1 MPLQIVV
8 PMAGEGRRFQ
18 ECGYA
23 LPKPL
28 IPVAGVP
35 MVVRAVQDL
44 PPAERVVFLARTEH
58 MEKFPL
64 VEELRR
70 HVPGC
75 EVVPVKELTEG
86 QACTVRLAAGHLH
99 NDWPVIVAACD
110 NTHLYDR
117 DRLAAAMADTDV
129 ECLIWTYRHDTRVLA
144 NPAHHG
150 WVEVDWRRVVRVSC
164 KVPISANPLGDHAIT
179 GCFSFQNAARMI
191 EYIDRIVAENVRVRG
206 EFYLDTVPNL
216 IVADGRRVEVFEVD
230 KYIGWGTPADLQDFQ
245 AWERYFA
252 QVR

>member
-1 MPLQIVV
+1 MSLQIVV

-44 PPAERVVFLARTEH
+44 PAAERVIFLARTEH
-58 MEKFPL
+58 LEKFPL

-70 HVPGC
+70 HVPQC
-75 EVVPVKELTEG
+75 EVVAVRELTAG
-86 QACTVRLAAGHLH
+86 QACTVRLAAERL
-99 NDWPVIVAACD
+99 DRDAPVIVAACD

-117 DRLAAAMADTDV
+117 DSLLAAMVDPAI
-129 ECLIWTYRHDTRVLA
+129 ECLIWTYRNDTRVLA

-150 WVEVDWRRVVRVSC
+150 WVEVDGRRVVGVSC
-164 KVPISANPLGDHAIT
+164 KVPISASPLGDHAIT
-179 GCFSFQNAARMI
+179 GCFSFKNAGRMI
-191 EYIDRIVAENVRVRG
+191 DYIDRMVAQNVRIRN
-206 EFYLDTVPNL
+206 EFYLDTLPNL
-216 IVADGRRVEVFEVD
+216 MVADGLRAEVFEVE
-230 KYIGWGTPADLQDFQ
+230 KYIGWGTPADLHDFQ
-245 AWERYFA
+245 AWERYFV
-252 QVR
+252 QLR